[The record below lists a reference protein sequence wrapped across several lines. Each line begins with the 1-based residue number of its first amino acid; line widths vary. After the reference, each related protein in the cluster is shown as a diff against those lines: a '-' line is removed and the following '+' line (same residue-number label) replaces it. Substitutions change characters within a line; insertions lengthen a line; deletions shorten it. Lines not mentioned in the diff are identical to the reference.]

1 MSELSPALQRI
12 CTAAIAHFAENGYD
26 GASLS
31 TIAQTVGIR
40 KASLYS
46 HVEGKDALFLL
57 CLVEAVAVECAFV
70 RTTFAQPL
78 EEVQGPGAGYATAL
92 ADRFDHSVHLRF
104 LLRAAY
110 FPPAVHR
117 EALAERFNTWI
128 EMLGGCYQDQ
138 LRSVFAGRFSA
149 EQEARYIDAYLGII
163 DSLCVDLLYVGAA
176 QMQRRLLALWQ
187 ILSDSLAL
195 RSHGM

>member
-57 CLVEAVAVECAFV
+57 CLVEAVEVECAFV

-78 EEVQGPGAGYATAL
+78 EAQGPGAGYATAL

-117 EALAERFNTWI
+117 EAVAERFNTWI
-128 EMLGGCYQDQ
+128 EMLSGCYQEQ

>member
-78 EEVQGPGAGYATAL
+78 EAQGPGAGYATAL

-117 EALAERFNTWI
+117 EAVAERFNTWI

-138 LRSVFAGRFSA
+138 LRSVFTGRFSA